1 LDVFWLETLVF
12 LFATGCGAMMP
23 NMCTC
28 RLALLF
34 SLFFCYCG
42 LSAQTDET
50 IFREFQFDFA
60 TPGARANAMGRAFVG
75 LADEGTIAY
84 NNPAGLALLSRPEV
98 SLEWRSS
105 KTQFDVL
112 ENNGSFTRLSG
123 TNIPFVLDNEKL
135 GFASGS
141 LPFKGFNLSAFFIN
155 HLDYRRQPMPE
166 QSRWLNLS
174 REYEFSYFSDHD
186 VQISYDTTGL
196 SLARNWGRWNFG
208 LVLGISRLRLDYTYK
223 TILFSD
229 YFELFEPVESEAH
242 ANLQRFSWVLGSLVE
257 ITPVLRWGWV
267 YKGQPS
273 FSYEEKVL
281 NPQFPGPEKQT
292 FAITFR
298 VPDSL
303 NTGLSWQMGDL
314 WTAVLD
320 LDYIRYSQLAGNNL
334 TLISGNR
341 FSAEDYEIPDAL
353 ETHLGIEHLHPFGRH
368 ILAIRAGWFLDPNHK
383 TRFVGSLADE
393 YAEIQDFIFN
403 TGTFGDN
410 TGWTAG
416 LGYVFNNALQ
426 WDVAWVRSDRYDT
439 FVSSLLYRF

>member
-1 LDVFWLETLVF
+1 MMPDMSTRGLALFVF
-12 LFATGCGAMMP
+12 LCLCVQGV
-23 NMCTC
+23 
-28 RLALLF
+28 R
-34 SLFFCYCG
+34 
-42 LSAQTDET
+42 AQTDET

-105 KTQFDVL
+105 RTQFDVL
-112 ENNGSFTRLSG
+112 QSNESFSRLSG
-123 TNIPFVLDNEKL
+123 ANMPFVLENQQL
-135 GFASGS
+135 GFASAS
-141 LPFKGFNLSAFFIN
+141 LPFKGFNFSAFFIN
-155 HLDYRRQPMPE
+155 HLSYRRQPLPE
-166 QSRWLNLS
+166 QSRWLNLN
-174 REYEFSYFSDHD
+174 RGYEFSYFSDHN
-186 VQISYDTTGL
+186 VKMSYDTTGL

-208 LVLGISRLRLDYTYK
+208 VVFGLSRLRLDYTYK

-242 ANLQRFSWVLGSLVE
+242 ASLQRFSWVIGSLVE
-257 ITPVLRWGWV
+257 LTPTLRWGWV

-273 FSYEEKVL
+273 FSYQEKVL
-281 NPQFPGPEKQT
+281 NPQFPGPEKQI
-292 FAITFR
+292 FSITFR
-298 VPDSL
+298 VPDSF
-303 NTGLSWQMGDL
+303 NTGLSWQIGDFF
-314 WTAVLD
+314 TAVLD
-320 LDYIRYSQLAGNNL
+320 LDYLRYSQLAGNNL

-341 FSAEDYEIPDAL
+341 FSPQDYEIPDAL
-353 ETHLGIEHLHPFGRH
+353 ETHLGLERLHPFGRH
-368 ILAIRAGWFLDPNHK
+368 ILALRAGWFLDPNHK
-383 TRFVGSLADE
+383 TRFVGRLDDE

-410 TGWTAG
+410 MGWTAG